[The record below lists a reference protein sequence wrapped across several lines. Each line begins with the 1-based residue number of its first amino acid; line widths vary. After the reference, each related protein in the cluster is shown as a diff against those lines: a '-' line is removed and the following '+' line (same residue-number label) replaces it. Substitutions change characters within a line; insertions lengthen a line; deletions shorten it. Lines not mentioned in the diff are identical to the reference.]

1 MCCIKPVLK
10 LILSL
15 SCYDSML
22 DVLLSWYSLD
32 ESLSHFLSLFQAM
45 YTTTSEQYCYSRN
58 MVTLKITAL
67 NVSLNYYIA
76 FSFEIEGGY
85 LSRLGLSQNF
95 SLIRPFRIEIFS
107 QTLKRFL
114 FKILKVWVWC
124 LGLVLSINVGS
135 SLFTL
140 LIRSFWVWFVFW

>member
-1 MCCIKPVLK
+1 
-10 LILSL
+10 
-15 SCYDSML
+15 
-22 DVLLSWYSLD
+22 
-32 ESLSHFLSLFQAM
+32 M
-45 YTTTSEQYCYSRN
+45 YTTTSEQYCYIRN
-58 MVTLKITAL
+58 MVILKTTAL

-114 FKILKVWVWC
+114 FKNLK
-124 LGLVLSINVGS
+124 I
-135 SLFTL
+135 
-140 LIRSFWVWFVFW
+140 